1 MKAPAMTKLLH
12 TIGYEGS
19 SIDDFIATLSMAGVD
34 LVIDV
39 RDVPLSRKKG
49 FSKNSLRNRL
59 AAHGIDYQHL
69 KALGDP
75 KEGRIAAREQRFDDF
90 RRIYGAHLKSHDAQ
104 KAVDEAVSM
113 ASSQRACLL
122 CFERDHREC
131 HRLAI
136 GIEMAN
142 RADFRLVHIGVRRG
156 SAPVREGT
164 QKHGDYAFVG

>member
-1 MKAPAMTKLLH
+1 MTNLLH

-19 SIDDFIATLSMAGVD
+19 SIEDFLATLSLAGID

-49 FSKNSLRNRL
+49 FSKNSLRQQL

-75 KEGRIAAREQRFDDF
+75 KEGRVAAREQRFDDF
-90 RRIYGAHLKSHDAQ
+90 RRIYGAHLRSEEAQ
-104 KAVDEAVSM
+104 NAVDEAVSM
-113 ASSQRACLL
+113 ASAQRACLL
-122 CFERDHREC
+122 CFERDHHEC
-131 HRLAI
+131 HRLAVAV
-136 GIEMAN
+136 EMAN

-156 SAPVREGT
+156 SASVRGDT
-164 QKHGDYAFVG
+164 QKHGDFAFVG